1 MANWLKRVYIWLCK
15 AKYLW
20 LALSVLLF
28 FLLFGFFGFYPESNE
43 SRIRMMGLILQL
55 FGIFTVFKGILELR
69 KLFNHPSLRTIGIK
83 WLKSFP
89 PYRIPKPITAT
100 LNVASTS
107 MRAYISG
114 ITLPHRAGPNATIE
128 ERLSALESI
137 FASIEHQTTEH
148 EQQISQLNKAV
159 NEGLSSERQKRER
172 NILELEI
179 KLETIETA
187 GEYLSLIGLVWLFIG
202 LVMSTASVELSHL
215 FMN

>member
-148 EQQISQLNKAV
+148 EQQISQLN
-159 NEGLSSERQKRER
+159 
-172 NILELEI
+172 ILELEI